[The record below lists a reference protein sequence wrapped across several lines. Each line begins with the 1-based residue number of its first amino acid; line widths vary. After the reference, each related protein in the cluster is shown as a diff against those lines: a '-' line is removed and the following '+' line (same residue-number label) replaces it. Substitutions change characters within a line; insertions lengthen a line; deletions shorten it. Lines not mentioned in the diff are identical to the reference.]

1 VPSLISSDTTILHE
15 GSSLPAP
22 STVDEELPSSFASV
36 VRRSGG
42 KVRGGPLRLVLG
54 LASSAPET
62 VTSVRAYLR
71 REGTWRQLSVPG
83 LDAIYE
89 SLAIGLIPVEFI
101 LELVGDA
108 QDLRISATTAEDK
121 TYTVTVRRLDEVV

>member
-1 VPSLISSDTTILHE
+1 MPSLTSSETTILHE

-22 STVDEELPSSFASV
+22 SDVDEVLPSLFSELI
-36 VRRSGG
+36 RLSGG
-42 KVRGGPLRLVLG
+42 RARGGPVRLVIG
-54 LASSAPET
+54 LAASASET

-83 LDAIYE
+83 TEDIYA
-89 SLAIGLIPVEFI
+89 SLAIGPIPVEFV

-121 TYTVTVRRLDEVV
+121 TYTVTARRLDEVA